1 MEGYFPV
8 KTGHAMFDK
17 EGELPT
23 FTIRK
28 MNADGQIVDVTY
40 KMNGPIVRRVLTPEE
55 IADQKARKEAD
66 LAARQKAR
74 AHAKANKPAKKKKH
88 N

>member
-1 MEGYFPV
+1 
-8 KTGHAMFDK
+8 MFDK
-17 EGELPT
+17 EGDLPT

-28 MNADGQIVDVTY
+28 MNATGQIVDATY

-55 IADQKARKEAD
+55 LADQKARHDAD

-74 AHAKANKPAKKKKH
+74 ANAKAQKSASKQKSSSKKKKH
-88 N
+88 H